1 MSVNLVDLL
10 IWVKILIISNKA
22 ISKYPSGW
30 MGIYHYIYVAKQNIN
45 EMEPFEDIDVKDILA
60 DILYQNLV
68 LRSEIGALKSLFQR
82 LISISLPL
90 GEVEKVEAAYSNIVK
105 SLFENA
111 LASDELFRQEWKDLL
126 KTEFEKRGALLLVPK
141 KK

>member
-1 MSVNLVDLL
+1 
-10 IWVKILIISNKA
+10 
-22 ISKYPSGW
+22 

-126 KTEFEKRGALLLVPK
+126 KTEFEKRG
-141 KK
+141 